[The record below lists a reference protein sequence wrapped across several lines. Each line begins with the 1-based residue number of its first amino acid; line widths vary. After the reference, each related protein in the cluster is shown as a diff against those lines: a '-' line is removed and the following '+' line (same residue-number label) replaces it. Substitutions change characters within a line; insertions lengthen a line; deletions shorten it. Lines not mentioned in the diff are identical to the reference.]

1 MNPTSLNFN
10 KFAFA
15 QQDPVLPNY
24 RGDHRALEPSKVLN
38 NQTTLA
44 SDEIQPS
51 SLVHYQ
57 PITPAN
63 HYYTGSSNEASI
75 NSFPTSIANM
85 VNSTNPSSVVQPISL
100 THYQPIAP
108 ASSEGS
114 PSSTDT
120 IFSGDHES
128 SLTGSGNEHTSTN
141 DGGHSS
147 SNDNSHSGGSHS
159 SSNDNSHSG
168 GSHSDSGHK
177 STSNHS
183 HNHHSSDHSSSGH
196 HGASASASAGGG
208 GASASAG

>member
-1 MNPTSLNFN
+1 MYSNYSTKLKLVIIALSLISSISLSLSLNMNPTSLNFN

-38 NQTTLA
+38 NQTNLA
-44 SDEIQPS
+44 SGEIQPS

-108 ASSEGS
+108 ASSEGP
-114 PSSTDT
+114 PSSTDN

-128 SLTGSGNEHTSTN
+128 SLTGGNEHTVQMMVVIAATTTATMEEVIAEQRQQPQRR
-141 DGGHSS
+141 
-147 SNDNSHSGGSHS
+147 
-159 SSNDNSHSG
+159 
-168 GSHSDSGHK
+168 K
-177 STSNHS
+177 S
-183 HNHHSSDHSSSGH
+183 
-196 HGASASASAGGG
+196 
-208 GASASAG
+208 

>member
-1 MNPTSLNFN
+1 MYSNYSTKLKLVIIALSLISSISLSLSLNMNPTSLNFN

-38 NQTTLA
+38 NQTNLA
-44 SDEIQPS
+44 SGEIQPS

-63 HYYTGSSNEASI
+63 HYYTGSSNEGSI
-75 NSFPTSIANM
+75 NSFPTSITNM
-85 VNSTNPSSVVQPISL
+85 VNSTNPSSLVQPISL

-108 ASSEGS
+108 ASSEGP
-114 PSSTDT
+114 PSSTDN

-147 SNDNSHSGGSHS
+147 SNDNSHS
-159 SSNDNSHSG
+159 
-168 GSHSDSGHK
+168 
-177 STSNHS
+177 
-183 HNHHSSDHSSSGH
+183 
-196 HGASASASAGGG
+196 
-208 GASASAG
+208 

>member
-24 RGDHRALEPSKVLN
+24 RGDHRTLEPSKVLN

-44 SDEIQPS
+44 SGEIQPS

-108 ASSEGS
+108 ASSAGS

-141 DGGHSS
+141 DDGHS